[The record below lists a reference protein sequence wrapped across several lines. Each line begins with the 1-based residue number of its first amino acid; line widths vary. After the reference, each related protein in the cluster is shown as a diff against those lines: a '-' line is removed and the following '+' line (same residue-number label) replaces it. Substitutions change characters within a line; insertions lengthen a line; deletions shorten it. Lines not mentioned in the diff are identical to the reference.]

1 MFNGPGA
8 HISKKFLQFL
18 VPLSSLSSEDFSIP
32 MKLPSP
38 QDNLYKTQKLTLNIV
53 VTYPI
58 GAKADI
64 LNVLFVISEPS
75 PPSSSSPSHPQS
87 TPMSKSQQK
96 RKPAV
101 AKASKA
107 EAIEAFKSWHPTIRS
122 IVDLL
127 PDAEAVDSDETKA
140 LRWDIYDMH
149 DHPAPYYTRGGV
161 CLAGDAAH
169 ASTPHLGSG
178 AGFGIEDALTLATV
192 LEAVDKE
199 IIDAGE
205 GARVTETVTDSDD
218 NDNHGEPEVAIKDE
232 SSTNTRE
239 QVCKVKKPDLCR
251 AALAAYN
258 DVRYE
263 RTQWLPGASREA
275 CGLFQ
280 WEGEAGRRGRDDP
293 AWFGEEITRRFYHI
307 WNYDIDGMVRDVLAQ
322 FRGRVGSN
330 MPVGVG
336 KGRGEGISGHLSM

>member
-1 MFNGPGA
+1 
-8 HISKKFLQFL
+8 
-18 VPLSSLSSEDFSIP
+18 
-32 MKLPSP
+32 
-38 QDNLYKTQKLTLNIV
+38 
-53 VTYPI
+53 
-58 GAKADI
+58 
-64 LNVLFVISEPS
+64 
-75 PPSSSSPSHPQS
+75 
-87 TPMSKSQQK
+87 MSKSQEK
-96 RKPAV
+96 KKPAV
-101 AKASKA
+101 AKASKS

-205 GARVTETVTDSDD
+205 GARVTGTMMRDD
-218 NDNHGEPEVAIKDE
+218 GNDNLEEDAEVVTQDE
-232 SSTNTRE
+232 SNATRGKTNK
-239 QVCKVKKPDLCR
+239 KVKKPDLCR

-336 KGRGEGISGHLSM
+336 KGQGEGISGHLSM

>member
-1 MFNGPGA
+1 
-8 HISKKFLQFL
+8 
-18 VPLSSLSSEDFSIP
+18 
-32 MKLPSP
+32 
-38 QDNLYKTQKLTLNIV
+38 
-53 VTYPI
+53 
-58 GAKADI
+58 
-64 LNVLFVISEPS
+64 
-75 PPSSSSPSHPQS
+75 
-87 TPMSKSQQK
+87 MSKSQEK
-96 RKPAV
+96 KKPAV
-101 AKASKA
+101 AKASKS

-205 GARVTETVTDSDD
+205 GARVTGTVTDDDD
-218 NDNHGEPEVAIKDE
+218 NDNHGEPEVVIKDE

-239 QVCKVKKPDLCR
+239 QVRKVKKPDLCR

-322 FRGRVGSN
+322 FSGRVGSN

-336 KGRGEGISGHLSM
+336 KGQGEGISGHLSM